1 MKIAPEKKNHRQ
13 LPKAIATDYLVALL
27 YLKRSMQRLHDDHE
41 KINIVGTVV
50 PRATLS

>member
-1 MKIAPEKKNHRQ
+1 MKIAPEKKSHKQ
-13 LPKAIATDYLVALL
+13 LPKAIATDHPVALL
-27 YLKRSMQRLHDDHE
+27 CLKRPMQKLQDDHE